1 MTVGEKIRQL
11 RENKGIHQY
20 ELAKELGCI
29 KQSISGWETGKFEPS
44 LFSCILLADFFGISL
59 DELACRDFKGVK

>member
-44 LFSCILLADFFGISL
+44 LFYLYSFSRFLRC
-59 DELACRDFKGVK
+59 KP